1 MIKLIASI
9 IIASLILLIFEPYL
23 ASLLVWLTSL
33 HHFIYQHLEIVFS
46 SSKIGTILRNLVT
59 LLFIPLIAT
68 GIPSLIYYLI
78 YRKKMPYFMETCWAV
93 WLVIATIILIK

>member
-9 IIASLILLIFEPYL
+9 IIATLIVLIFEPYL
-23 ASLLVWLTSL
+23 AILLGWLITL
-33 HHFIYQHLEIVFS
+33 HHFIYQHLEVVFS

-78 YRKKMPYFMETCWAV
+78 YRKKMPYFNEVCWATWIV
-93 WLVIATIILIK
+93 LATIIVVK